1 MKKELFFCAFLLIYS
16 FFSFEAKAQDYKY
29 EIGGMAGTSFYMG
42 DANKNTLY
50 KDIEPSIGVVF
61 RYNHD
66 FRWSVKSNLLFGR
79 VSGSTEGTGD
89 AFPFGSQA
97 SFSRNFYELGGQVEF
112 NLFNY
117 SDKYAYLDTKRWTP
131 YVLLGLGVTMGSG
144 EQKYFSVNIPI
155 GIGLKYKLRDRLNLG
170 FEFSFR
176 KLFDDGF
183 DVTTKNGFSLSNPLG
198 TNDSAIKNKDW
209 YSLTMLSVTWEFGA
223 RCNPC
228 VNE

>member
-1 MKKELFFCAFLLIYS
+1 
-16 FFSFEAKAQDYKY
+16 
-29 EIGGMAGTSFYMG
+29 MG
-42 DANKNTLY
+42 DANKTALY
-50 KDIEPSIGVVF
+50 KDVGPSVGAVF
-61 RYNHD
+61 RYNHG
-66 FRWSVKSNLLFGR
+66 FRWSVKSNLIIGR

-89 AFPFGSQA
+89 ALPFNSKV
-97 SFSRNFYELGGQVEF
+97 SFGRNFYELGGQVEF

-131 YVLLGLGVTMGSG
+131 YVLLGIGATLGSG
-144 EQKYFSVNIPI
+144 EQKYFSMNIPI
-155 GIGLKYKLRDRLNLG
+155 GVGLKYKLRERLNLG

-183 DVTTKNGFSLSNPLG
+183 DVTSKTGFSLSNPLG

-209 YSLTMLSVTWEFGA
+209 YSLTMISLTWDFGA

-228 VNE
+228 INE